1 MKQIAECVNK
11 PARAEKVLFFGEG
24 NFLRAFAA
32 VAVKR
37 MNERAGFDGS
47 IVILQ
52 GTEKGRAADLNAQ
65 NGLYTVI
72 ERGYADGRPVETIL
86 PIDCV
91 SRAVDPYADYGAF
104 LALADNPDL
113 ALIVSNTTEAGI
125 HYDENE
131 RAGQEMYRNFPAKL
145 TDFLYR
151 RFSVFGG
158 AAAAGLVV
166 LPCELIEENGR
177 RLKECVL
184 RYAADWGLGKAFV
197 GWINEAMVF
206 ADTLVDRIVS
216 GYPNAEADA
225 ICRRLGY
232 EDCLLDACEPFFLW
246 VIGSTDRR
254 VRTLPL
260 ESAGAVLT
268 DDITPYRTRKVRILN
283 GAHTMSAPAGLLSGL
298 ETVEQLVCDKTFGR
312 YIQRGLRE
320 EVIPACA
327 GDGLEQYAAAVI
339 ARFHNPYLNHRLA
352 DIALNSVSKWRA
364 RVLPSVKDFMTRYGK
379 PPAILAYSFAA
390 LYAFYRKGEG
400 VRDDGEAIARMRG
413 AASVTACLADA
424 RLWGEDLTA
433 LPGFAAA
440 AETQYRAI
448 TAIGARK
455 AAERLTTE
463 ADHADD

>member
-1 MKQIAECVNK
+1 MKAITECLNK
-11 PARAEKVLFFGEG
+11 PARPEKALFFGEG

-47 IVILQ
+47 VVILQ
-52 GTEKGRAADLNAQ
+52 GTETGRAADLNAQ

-72 ERGYADGRPVETIL
+72 ERGYADGKPVATVV

-125 HYDENE
+125 RYDESE
-131 RAGQEMYRNFPAKL
+131 RAGQKMHRNFPAKL

-151 RFSVFGG
+151 RFTVFGG
-158 AAAAGLVV
+158 AASAGLVV

-184 RYAADWGLGKAFV
+184 RYAADWDLGEAFS
-197 GWINEAMVF
+197 GWLNEAVVF

-216 GYPNAEADA
+216 GYPKTGADD

-232 EDCLLDACEPFFLW
+232 EDRLLDTCEPFFLW

-254 VRTLPL
+254 VRALPL
-260 ESAGAVLT
+260 EAAGAVLT

-298 ETVEQLVCDKTFGR
+298 ETVEQLITDATFGR
-312 YIQRGLRE
+312 YVRKGLRE
-320 EVIPACA
+320 EVIPSFA
-327 GDGLEQYAAAVI
+327 GDGLEQYAADVI
-339 ARFHNPYLNHRLA
+339 GRFHNPYLNHRLA

-364 RVLPSVKDFMTRYGK
+364 RVLPSVKDFVLRYGK
-379 PPAILAYSFAA
+379 PPAILAFSFAA
-390 LYAFYRKGEG
+390 LYAFYRKGES
-400 VRDDGEAIARMRG
+400 VRDDEEAVKRMTG
-413 AASVTACLADA
+413 AATVAACLADA

-440 AETQYRAI
+440 AEAQYRAI
-448 TAIGARK
+448 VAYGARR
-455 AAERLTTE
+455 AAEKLTE
-463 ADHADD
+463 ADHDDD